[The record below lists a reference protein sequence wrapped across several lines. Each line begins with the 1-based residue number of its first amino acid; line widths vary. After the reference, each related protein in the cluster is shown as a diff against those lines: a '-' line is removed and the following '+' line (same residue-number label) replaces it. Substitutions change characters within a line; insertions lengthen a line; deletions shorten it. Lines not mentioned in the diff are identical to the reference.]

1 MQHNGYSWEC
11 FGGFLVPATL
21 SKKSK
26 KLESNLQEYLD
37 GMSMEEKKNFVL
49 TFFAIFEKMNIQNV
63 LELKELKLAMLLKI
77 MKELTNIPSS
87 TKRNLVAI
95 LRMLITGMN

>member
-1 MQHNGYSWEC
+1 
-11 FGGFLVPATL
+11 
-21 SKKSK
+21 
-26 KLESNLQEYLD
+26 
-37 GMSMEEKKNFVL
+37 
-49 TFFAIFEKMNIQNV
+49 MNIQNV

>member
-1 MQHNGYSWEC
+1 
-11 FGGFLVPATL
+11 
-21 SKKSK
+21 
-26 KLESNLQEYLD
+26 
-37 GMSMEEKKNFVL
+37 MEEKKNFVL

>member
-1 MQHNGYSWEC
+1 MKRKILC
-11 FGGFLVPATL
+11 LL
-21 SKKSK
+21 
-26 KLESNLQEYLD
+26 
-37 GMSMEEKKNFVL
+37 
-49 TFFAIFEKMNIQNV
+49 FAIFEKMNIQNV

>member
-1 MQHNGYSWEC
+1 
-11 FGGFLVPATL
+11 
-21 SKKSK
+21 
-26 KLESNLQEYLD
+26 
-37 GMSMEEKKNFVL
+37 MSMDEKKNFVL